1 MSLEDLDKAIAFLVK
16 SNQDAVQLAG
26 GEPTLHSNFKEIM
39 LKLLSSN
46 IKVNILSNTL
56 WDPKLNDFFAQIS
69 PLSLGFLLNI
79 DNPKTYNPA
88 EWSRIE
94 KNLSFLKD
102 RSNVTLSF
110 NIKEV
115 PPDYRYIFEL
125 VSKYGFKFLRLSF
138 SMPVLFGDKKNSY
151 LPIDQ
156 YKIAAKYVIDF
167 VRRSEG
173 LGAKAG
179 LDNAV
184 PICMFTPE
192 QLSALMLK
200 QVVEPSRNFV
210 CYPAIDI
217 GPDLSIWRCFGT
229 SKLFNKKLSD
239 FKDLVE
245 AYEYYQRVSR
255 LYQFKFF
262 PMEECV
268 SCGYAKE
275 EKCQG
280 GCIGFAESKA
290 EELGKE
296 VSETSDQELFDLK
309 LKLVKEVTMQKY
321 QFPKNAVTFRLPNGN
336 EIEVPEAAASLISQF
351 DGKTSIRDSITLGL
365 GSKSLSG
372 GSDNLDNF
380 LITLSCQ
387 KVLPIIRRLIEQ
399 KVLVTSFE
407 N

>member
-1 MSLEDLDKAIAFLVK
+1 MSLEDLDTAMLFLVK

-26 GEPTLHSNFKEIM
+26 GEPTLHSNFKEIV
-39 LKLLSSN
+39 LKIMSSN

-69 PLSLGFLLNI
+69 PFALGFLLNI
-79 DNPKTYNPA
+79 DNPKTYNST
-88 EWSRIE
+88 EWDKIE

-102 RSNVTLSF
+102 RPNVTLSF

-115 PPDYRYIFEL
+115 PPDYDYIFEL
-125 VSKYGFKFLRLSF
+125 VSKYSFKYLRLSF
-138 SMPVLFGDKKNSY
+138 SMPVRFGDKKNSY

-156 YKIAAKYVIDF
+156 YKSASKHVVDF
-167 VRRSEG
+167 VRRAEA

-192 QLSALMLK
+192 QLSELMLK
-200 QVVEPSRNFV
+200 QVVESSRNFV

-229 SKLFNKKLSD
+229 SKLFNRKLSD
-239 FKDLVE
+239 FNDLLE

-262 PMEECV
+262 SLEECA
-268 SCGYAKE
+268 SCSYGKE

-290 EELGKE
+290 EELGQE
-296 VSETSDQELFDLK
+296 VRETSDEDLLGMK
-309 LKLVKEVTMQKY
+309 PRLAEEVTLQTY
-321 QFPKNAVTFRLPNGN
+321 QLPKETVTLHLANRNA
-336 EIEVPEAAASLISQF
+336 IEVPQAVASLILQF
-351 DGKTSIRDSITLGL
+351 DGKTSVKDSIAQ
-365 GSKSLSG
+365 SLRGERISAN
-372 GSDNLDNF
+372 SDDLDNF
-380 LITLSCQ
+380 LISLSTQ
-387 KVLPIIRRLIEQ
+387 KALPIIRRLIEQ
-399 KVLVTSFE
+399 KVLLASIE